1 MGLPG
6 TRVAGRKGFGELDAE
21 LSAIPKG
28 SWSGAVA
35 APEFICNERE
45 HARTARIN
53 EQNASNIFQGV
64 TNDCGM
70 GFILS

>member
-6 TRVAGRKGFGELDAE
+6 TRVAGRKGFGESGAE
-21 LSAIPKG
+21 LSGGPKG
-28 SWSGAVA
+28 SWSDEVA
-35 APEFICNERE
+35 APEFICRERE